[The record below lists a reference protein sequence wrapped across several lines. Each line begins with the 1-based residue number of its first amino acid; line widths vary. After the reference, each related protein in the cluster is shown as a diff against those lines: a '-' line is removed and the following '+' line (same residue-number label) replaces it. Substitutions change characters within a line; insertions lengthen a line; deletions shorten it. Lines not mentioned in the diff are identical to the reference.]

1 MTQRAAHCA
10 TDHFA
15 RARAAGTQSRE
26 GSARLDR
33 AVSSRTASRHVRDQT
48 FLDIAVTNGD
58 QWPRPMTNA
67 ERQRRYIARLKKAA
81 VSNGGDAGLA
91 KELAQA
97 KAKIA
102 ELEDELARTKLRL
115 KLAKAGLK

>member
-1 MTQRAAHCA
+1 MVIAPTVAVALLPAIISIPIAPSCHARHRVTYA
-10 TDHFA
+10 TKHSLISPSLT
-15 RARAAGTQSRE
+15 GIS
-26 GSARLDR
+26 G
-33 AVSSRTASRHVRDQT
+33 
-48 FLDIAVTNGD
+48 GM
-58 QWPRPMTNA
+58 PRPMTNA

-102 ELEDELARTKLRL
+102 ELEDELARTKFRL

>member
-1 MTQRAAHCA
+1 
-10 TDHFA
+10 
-15 RARAAGTQSRE
+15 
-26 GSARLDR
+26 
-33 AVSSRTASRHVRDQT
+33 
-48 FLDIAVTNGD
+48 
-58 QWPRPMTNA
+58 MTNA

-102 ELEDELARTKLRL
+102 SL
-115 KLAKAGLK
+115 KTSWRGPSLGSSWRRRG